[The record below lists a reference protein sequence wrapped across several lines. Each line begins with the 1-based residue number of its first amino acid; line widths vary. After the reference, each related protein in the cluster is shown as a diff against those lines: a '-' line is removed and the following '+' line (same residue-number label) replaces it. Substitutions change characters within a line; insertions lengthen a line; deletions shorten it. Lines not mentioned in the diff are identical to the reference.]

1 MMQTV
6 LLVDDDPLALAA
18 IARVLGDIDARVL
31 TAGSGEQALEVMLR
45 EDVHVV
51 VCDYEMTKMNGA
63 RLLSAARALRPEVIR
78 IMLTGRADLQT
89 AVDAINQGE
98 VFRFLQKPWSNDEL
112 RDTVVEA
119 LTRYQLVRSLRTADE
134 GTIRSLAQTVELKD
148 PYTRGH
154 CDRVADYAL
163 QIAGRLGLPADH
175 VRDIKHG
182 SWLHDCGKIGVP
194 ESILNYPGRLTPE
207 MFSVIQRHPGWGADV
222 ARQAALPQ
230 RVINVILFHH
240 ERIDGHGYESGIT
253 GAALPLEAR
262 IVAPCDVFDA
272 MTTERPYK
280 PAASWAEGIRVLQ
293 ELAGTGLDADITK
306 LFVEIL
312 QGSAEARA

>member
-1 MMQTV
+1 MNQTV

-18 IARVLGDIDARVL
+18 IARVLADVDARVL

-45 EDVHVV
+45 EDVQVV
-51 VCDYEMTKMNGA
+51 VCDYEMPKMNGA
-63 RLLSAARALRPEVIR
+63 RLLSAARALRPEVVR
-78 IMLTGRADLQT
+78 IMLTGRADLET
-89 AVDAINQGE
+89 AVAAINQGE

-163 QIAGRLGLPADH
+163 RIAARLGLPADH

-194 ESILNYPGRLTPE
+194 EAILNYPGRLTPE

-222 ARQAALPQ
+222 ARQASLPP

-240 ERIDGHGYESGIT
+240 ERMDGHGYESGIT

-272 MTTERPYK
+272 ITTERPYK
-280 PAASWAEGIRVLQ
+280 PAASRQDGIRALE
-293 ELAGTGLDADITK
+293 ELAGSALDADITK

-312 QGSAEARA
+312 GGATA

>member
-1 MMQTV
+1 MQRTV
-6 LLVDDDPLALAA
+6 LLVDDEPLALSALQ
-18 IARVLGDIDARVL
+18 RVLADVEARVL
-31 TAGSGEQALEVMLR
+31 TATSGEQALAVLLSD
-45 EDVHVV
+45 DVQLVI
-51 VCDYEMTKMNGA
+51 CDYDMPHMNGVQV
-63 RLLSAARALRPEVIR
+63 LSAARALRPEAIR
-78 IMLTGRADLQT
+78 IMLTGRSDLAT
-89 AVDAINQGE
+89 AIAAINQCE
-98 VFRFLQKPWSNDEL
+98 VFRFLQKPWGNEEL
-112 RDTVVEA
+112 RATVDEA
-119 LTRYQLVRSLRTADE
+119 LARHELVRSLRTADE
-134 GTIRSLAQTVELKD
+134 TTIRSLAQTVELKD

-163 QIAGRLGLPADH
+163 RIAARLGLPTDH
-175 VRDIKHG
+175 ARDIKHG

-194 ESILNYPGRLTPE
+194 EAILNYPGRLTPE

-272 MTTERPYK
+272 ITTERPYK
-280 PAASWAEGIRVLQ
+280 PAASKQDGIRALE

-312 QGSAEARA
+312 QGAADA

>member
-6 LLVDDDPLALAA
+6 LLVDDAPLALAA

-51 VCDYEMTKMNGA
+51 VCDYEMPKMNGA